1 MILKNKVILAPT
13 LAPLTLRLYNS
24 VTNSVT
30 SERSFSTMNFV
41 HSKTRNRL
49 SAEKVNKLVYIQIND
64 LVLEDIKAQGKAQ
77 GQWQEKGQEDT
88 EDSDSDN
95 LDMFEIE
102 HLEQRYMIERTTGQ
116 LDDQLDDQLD
126 GQSDGQ
132 LVVAG
137 TKRPFDATRDLE

>member
-1 MILKNKVILAPT
+1 
-13 LAPLTLRLYNS
+13 
-24 VTNSVT
+24 
-30 SERSFSTMNFV
+30 
-41 HSKTRNRL
+41 
-49 SAEKVNKLVYIQIND
+49 
-64 LVLEDIKAQGKAQ
+64 VLEDIKAQ

-95 LDMFEIE
+95 LNMFEIE

-116 LDDQLDDQLD
+116 LDNQLDDQLD

-132 LVVAG
+132 LVVAR

>member
-13 LAPLTLRLYNS
+13 LAPLALRLYNS
-24 VTNSVT
+24 VANSVA

-49 SAEKVNKLVYIQIND
+49 SAEKVNKLVYIQMND
-64 LVLEDIKAQGKAQ
+64 SVLEDIKAQ

-95 LDMFEIE
+95 LDMFEME
-102 HLEQRYMIERTTGQ
+102 HLEQRYMMERTTGQ